1 VYAVFYPIQKKERDK
16 FKYTNVDGIYN
27 RGVFFKMMGGRA
39 RAASRKKRKVRGR

>member
-1 VYAVFYPIQKKERDK
+1 VCAVFYPIQKKRD
-16 FKYTNVDGIYN
+16 KYTNVDGIYN